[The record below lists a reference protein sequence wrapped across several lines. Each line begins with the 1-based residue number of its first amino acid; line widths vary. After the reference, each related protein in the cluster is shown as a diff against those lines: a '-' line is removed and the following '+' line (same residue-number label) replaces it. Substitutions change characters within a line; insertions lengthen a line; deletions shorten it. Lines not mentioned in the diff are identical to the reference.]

1 MDIEKLESMLK
12 QIKVLNDKLEIK
24 KLRGNNDYNLFATLL
39 DINDEVRLH
48 SRFIHSLLDPNSP
61 HYQKELFLE
70 LFIKACGLEDFGLDS
85 QTAKV
90 YKEYEN
96 IDIYIT
102 DGTKHIILENK
113 INAGDQEAQIKRYI
127 KTVQKE
133 NDGEAEIY
141 VLFLSPQGREPS
153 DYSLSGLKIEDGK
166 ILDKNGDETAKFKAI
181 SYDKEITAWLDI
193 CLEETGNLTNLATVI
208 SQYKNVI
215 EKIYG
220 KYKGLEMDT
229 NEISKIILE
238 KENYKM
244 ICEIVENAFEKARI
258 KAMDNFLLETQG
270 IIMNK
275 LKGDWEVE
283 IRQADSKEKYF
294 KPIKIYKKSW
304 SRSDNDMFFGIE
316 FQKLNFI
323 EAWAGFRCVIKKES
337 LGILKQHTAKY
348 NPKGD
353 NEWWAIGQYLSIGK
367 ADFVKAMILDDYSAE
382 RFANEMAQMAMK
394 FEAMTD
400 EINHLKQ
407 QKVI

>member
-1 MDIEKLESMLK
+1 VDIEKLESMLK
-12 QIKVLNDKLEIK
+12 QIKALNDKLEIK
-24 KLRGNNDYNLFATLL
+24 KLRGNNDYNLFLALL

-48 SRFIHSLLDPNSP
+48 SRFIYSLLDPNSS

-70 LFIKACGLEDFGLDS
+70 LFIKACGLEDFGLDP

-102 DGTKHIILENK
+102 DGAKHIILENK

-133 NDGEAEIY
+133 NDGEADIY

-153 DYSLSGLKIEDGK
+153 GYSLSGLKIEDGK

-229 NEISKIILE
+229 NEISKIILKNYDIVDEIRNKYFDIANANRLNEFMSNVKNELE
-238 KENYKM
+238 KRLSQEWCVQTRDADTKRYFSPISLYKYGWGDDGIINLRLEFDSKNFLNPYIGL
-244 ICEIVENAFEKARI
+244 ICDTKKLKKEH
-258 KAMDNFLLETQG
+258 MDNVQSKTLGEWKIGATFIRWKWLKKDQFLREIIINKYSEADLVDELIKMKEELEP
-270 IIMNK
+270 
-275 LKGDWEVE
+275 L
-283 IRQADSKEKYF
+283 A
-294 KPIKIYKKSW
+294 
-304 SRSDNDMFFGIE
+304 
-316 FQKLNFI
+316 
-323 EAWAGFRCVIKKES
+323 
-337 LGILKQHTAKY
+337 
-348 NPKGD
+348 
-353 NEWWAIGQYLSIGK
+353 
-367 ADFVKAMILDDYSAE
+367 
-382 RFANEMAQMAMK
+382 
-394 FEAMTD
+394 D
-400 EINHLKQ
+400 EIAKLIE
-407 QKVI
+407 V